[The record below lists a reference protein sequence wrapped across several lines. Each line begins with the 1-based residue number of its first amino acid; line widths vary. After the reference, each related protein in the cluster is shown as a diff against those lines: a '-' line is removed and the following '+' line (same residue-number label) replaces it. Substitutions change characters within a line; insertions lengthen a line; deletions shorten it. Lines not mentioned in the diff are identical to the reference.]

1 LVIGCAAVTES
12 AVHNTG
18 PARGRL
24 DDIRRA
30 LAATADPVSRGRI
43 RARLADALLACGDL
57 SAAASE
63 LKQAAAEAPPSV
75 ALMFGV
81 RTLAA
86 RLPPA
91 EADAFLDAVDGEQAA
106 ARPGRRRPGGRAV
119 PGAQASAELP
129 HDDTQPIIIPL
140 PPPASFVA
148 APVPAQSGAPDRLDQ
163 AFAALAAGKPVRA
176 RRLGEEVARARGRGG
191 PDEDAKTG
199 HARLDRLQR
208 LVEAIAESGAR
219 RQALFLS
226 RTLAEIPGDGT
237 VTARAGESLSGL
249 VAKALETNDVELALR
264 WGADLGRPLAKVSR
278 GEARSFVGPR
288 DSFEKRFRGAQAALA
303 VLQSDRERAAALD
316 PLLPLLS
323 GTFAGTAA
331 LALALRTAAR
341 GAATGEGVPVRPAEL
356 WRTALDQETTAR
368 GRARLGHRWLDEL
381 EADPAAPLIA
391 DSLARLEQAIAELP
405 PVETA
410 SLRRQRA
417 EVLRRRGR
425 DAELV
430 RALEA
435 DAALAAG
442 AARAALLAEQATLLE
457 NLSQPERA
465 LEIRLGALEDSPG
478 DLELLEP
485 ARRRLEA
492 MGQGERSLDLV
503 LVALPYINERR
514 ARVAALRDIATLA
527 ETAAEDRAR
536 AVVAWLEL
544 LTLEP
549 DDGAAFEAAER
560 LLRALGEQQ
569 RLGEL
574 LAWAAGRLQSGAQQA
589 QPGLAGE
596 DSPAA
601 SPATAERAQPSQAAE
616 ADLASRLG
624 VLWRLA
630 EHRRQEG
637 RYPAAL
643 GHYREIVEARGRRK
657 EDASFGEEWRWRDN
671 RLAVETA
678 RTLAA
683 PDGETRA
690 RALADRA
697 LVLIAAGKL
706 DDAERDL
713 TAAFDLGPA
722 TGDVLAALEKL
733 YERRD
738 DWRGLR
744 QRLQSRVGAA
754 AGPVAA
760 KIWSAVGRASERLGD
775 VSAAE
780 FAFTQ
785 ARGADETDRAP
796 LTALRRLAAAR
807 RDWAAVSALL
817 EKEIERV
824 RGGERVELLVQHG
837 LLLAEKLGRAERAV
851 EVLDVALGYQA
862 TSRPALEAMFNA
874 ALAAGAWEKAGQS
887 LEALL
892 STATVPDAAERYHR
906 VGRVAEDG
914 GKIDRALGFYS
925 RAYARNPSYRPSL
938 ERLSEICFDRQQWD
952 NAWKATEHL
961 LDRHGADLE
970 PSYKAELALRSALAD
985 LHIAQRV
992 VAAARI
998 ATMPGVPPSGAGL
1011 RDVAD
1016 SWASMRFDQHLLA
1029 GVDDERRGRVLSRL
1043 KEISVL
1049 TEHDTHHPAR
1059 EAARETWAAL
1069 AMVERRF
1076 ADAVEALD
1084 AFVADDTLEPR
1095 RRALFA
1101 VTAGDILL
1109 NEQGDLTGAGL
1120 HYARARALNPTEARL
1135 TRTGVVQVAVESAEE
1150 AKPKT
1155 PPSNQP

>member
-1 LVIGCAAVTES
+1 MIRSAPVTDS
-12 AVHNTG
+12 SVQNVG

-30 LAATADPVSRGRI
+30 LAATADPASRGRI
-43 RARLADALLACGDL
+43 RARLADALVACGEL

-63 LKQAAAEAPPSV
+63 LKQAAAEAPASV

-86 RLPPA
+86 RLGPE
-91 EADAFLDAVDGEQAA
+91 EADAFLDALDSEQPSRKSAD
-106 ARPGRRRPGGRAV
+106 RRLGGRRRPGAPV
-119 PGAQASAELP
+119 TAELP
-129 HDDTQPIIIPL
+129 HDDTQPIVVPL
-140 PPPASFVA
+140 PAPAPF
-148 APVPAQSGAPDRLDQ
+148 VPAPAPRAPGGPDRLDQ
-163 AFAALAAGKPVRA
+163 AFAALAEGKPVRA
-176 RRLGEEVARARGRGG
+176 RRLGEDVARARGEAQQSGQ
-191 PDEDAKTG
+191 AG
-199 HARLDRLQR
+199 HDRLDRLQR
-208 LVEAIAESGAR
+208 LVEAIAASGAR

-237 VTARAGESLSGL
+237 VTARVGESLSGL

-278 GEARSFVGPR
+278 SEARSFVGPR
-288 DSFEKRFRGAQAALA
+288 DSFEKRFRGAQASLAL
-303 VLQSDRERAAALD
+303 LQSDRERAAALD

-331 LALALRTAAR
+331 LALALRVAAR

-356 WRTALDQETTAR
+356 WRTALDQEMTAR
-368 GRARLGHRWLDEL
+368 GRARLGGRWLTEL

-410 SLRRQRA
+410 TLRQHRA
-417 EVLRRRGR
+417 AILRGRGR

-435 DAALAAG
+435 DAAIASSAE
-442 AARAALLAEQATLLE
+442 RAALLAEQATLLE
-457 NLSQPERA
+457 SLGQADRA

-478 DLELLEP
+478 DPRLLAP

-492 MGQGERSLDLV
+492 MGHGERSLDLV
-503 LVALPYINERR
+503 LISLPYITERR

-560 LLRALGEQQ
+560 LLRSLGEEL

-574 LAWAAGRLQSGAQQA
+574 LAWATARLQPGAGAAQSPVASGAA
-589 QPGLAGE
+589 PKEGDA
-596 DSPAA
+596 DPAA
-601 SPATAERAQPSQAAE
+601 R
-616 ADLASRLG
+616 LA

-630 EHRRQEG
+630 EHRRREG

-657 EDASFGEEWRWRDN
+657 EDEGFGEEWRWRDD

-683 PDGETRA
+683 PDAETRA

-697 LVLIAAGKL
+697 VVLIAAGKL

-744 QRLQSRVGAA
+744 QRLQSRAGAA
-754 AGPVAA
+754 SGAAAA
-760 KIWSAVGRASERLGD
+760 KIWAAVGRASERLGD

-796 LTALRRLAAAR
+796 LTALRRLAAGR

-824 RGGERVELLVQHG
+824 RGTERVDLLVQHG
-837 LLLAEKLGRAERAV
+837 LLLAEKLGRADRAV

-862 TSRPALEAMFNA
+862 TSRPVLEAMFNA
-874 ALAAGAWEKAGQS
+874 ALAAGTWEKAGQA

-892 STATVPDAAERYHR
+892 ANVTVPDAAERYHR
-906 VGRVAEDG
+906 VGRAAEDG

-998 ATMPGVPPSGAGL
+998 ATMPGVPASGAGL

-1016 SWASMRFDQHLLA
+1016 SWASMRFDPHLLA

-1049 TEHDTHHPAR
+1049 TEHDAHHPAR

-1069 AMVERRF
+1069 AMVDRRF
-1076 ADAVEALD
+1076 VDAVEALD
-1084 AFVADDTLEPR
+1084 AFAADDTIEPR
-1095 RRALFA
+1095 LRALFA

-1109 NEQGDLTGAGL
+1109 HEQGDLTGAGL
-1120 HYARARALNPTEARL
+1120 YYARARALNPAEPRL
-1135 TRTGVVQVAVESAEE
+1135 GRTGVAQVAQESAEE
-1150 AKPKT
+1150 APPKPPT
-1155 PPSNQP
+1155 NPT

>member
-1 LVIGCAAVTES
+1 MLLWAAVSDS
-12 AVHNTG
+12 AVQNAG
-18 PARGRL
+18 PARGRM

-43 RARLADALLACGDL
+43 RARLADALVACGEL

-63 LKQAAAEAPPSV
+63 LKQAAAEAPASV

-86 RLPPA
+86 RLPAA
-91 EADAFLDAVDGEQAA
+91 EADAFLDAVNGEGPA
-106 ARPGRRRPGGRAV
+106 GRRRMGGRRG
-119 PGAQASAELP
+119 PGAPVTAELP
-129 HDDTQPIIIPL
+129 HDDTQPIVIPL
-140 PPPASFVA
+140 PAPAPFVAPPAAAVA
-148 APVPAQSGAPDRLDQ
+148 PPSRLDQ
-163 AFAALAAGKPVRA
+163 AFAALAQGKPVRA
-176 RRLGEEVARARGRGG
+176 RRLGEDVARSRARGEGEQEG
-191 PDEDAKTG
+191 EAG
-199 HARLDRLQR
+199 HARLDRLQH
-208 LVEAIAESGAR
+208 LIEAISASGAR

-237 VTARAGESLSGL
+237 VTTRAGESLSGL

-278 GEARSFVGPR
+278 GEARAFVGPR

-316 PLLPLLS
+316 SLLPLLS
-323 GTFAGTAA
+323 GTFAGWAA
-331 LALALRTAAR
+331 LALALRVAAS
-341 GAATGEGVPVRPAEL
+341 GAASGEGVPARPAEL
-356 WRTALDQETTAR
+356 WRAALDQETTAR
-368 GRARLGHRWLDEL
+368 GRARLGRRWLAEL
-381 EADPAAPLIA
+381 EADEAAPLIA

-405 PVETA
+405 PAETA
-410 SLRRQRA
+410 SLRQRRA
-417 EVLRRRGR
+417 EILRRRGR

-435 DAALAAG
+435 DAAIASG
-442 AARAALLAEQATLLE
+442 AARVALLAEQATLLE
-457 NLSQPERA
+457 NLAQPERA

-478 DLELLEP
+478 DLELLGP
-485 ARRRLEA
+485 ARRRLET

-503 LVALPYINERR
+503 LIALPYITERR

-549 DDGAAFEAAER
+549 DDTAAFEAAER
-560 LLRALGEQQ
+560 LLRALGEDQ
-569 RLGEL
+569 RLGDL
-574 LAWAAGRLQSGAQQA
+574 LAWAAGRLEAGTLKASAGAF
-589 QPGLAGE
+589 
-596 DSPAA
+596 S
-601 SPATAERAQPSQAAE
+601 ATPVGSAERPEPGPRAA
-616 ADLASRLG
+616 

-630 EHRRQEG
+630 EHRRREG
-637 RYPAAL
+637 RFPAAL
-643 GHYREIVEARGRRK
+643 AHYREIVEGRGRRK
-657 EDASFGEEWRWRDN
+657 EDEGFGDEWRWRDN

-683 PDGETRA
+683 PDAETRA

-697 LVLIAAGKL
+697 LVLIGAGKL

-754 AGPVAA
+754 TGAVAA

-785 ARGADETDRAP
+785 ARGADETDRTP
-796 LTALRRLAAAR
+796 LTALRRLATAR
-807 RDWAAVSALL
+807 RDWAGVSALL

-824 RGGERVELLVQHG
+824 RGSERVELLVQHG
-837 LLLAEKLGRAERAV
+837 LLLVEKLGRADRAV
-851 EVLDVALGYQA
+851 EVLDLALNYQA
-862 TSRPALEAMFNA
+862 TNKSALEAMFNA
-874 ALAAGAWEKAGQS
+874 ALAAGTWEKAGQS

-906 VGRVAEDG
+906 VGRSAEDG

-985 LHIAQRV
+985 LHIAQRM

-998 ATMPGVPPSGAGL
+998 ATMPGAPASGAGL

-1016 SWASMRFDQHLLA
+1016 SWASMRFDPHLLG

-1069 AMVERRF
+1069 AMVDRRF
-1076 ADAVEALD
+1076 VDAVEALD
-1084 AFVADDTLEPR
+1084 AFAADDTLEPR

-1120 HYARARALNPTEARL
+1120 YYARARALNPIEPRL
-1135 TRTGVVQVAVESAEE
+1135 ARTGVVQVADESAEE
-1150 AKPKT
+1150 AAPKA
-1155 PPSNQP
+1155 PLSNQP

>member
-1 LVIGCAAVTES
+1 MLLWAAVSDS
-12 AVHNTG
+12 AVENAG
-18 PARGRL
+18 PARGRM

-43 RARLADALLACGDL
+43 RARLADALVACGDL

-63 LKQAAAEAPPSV
+63 LKQAAAEAPASV

-81 RTLAA
+81 RTLTA
-86 RLPPA
+86 RLGRKEA
-91 EADAFLDAVDGEQAA
+91 EAFLDAVDGEAPA
-106 ARPGRRRPGGRAV
+106 GRRRLGGPRG
-119 PGAQASAELP
+119 PGAPVNAELS
-129 HDDTQPIIIPL
+129 HDDTQPIVIPL
-140 PPPASFVA
+140 PAPAPFVA
-148 APVPAQSGAPDRLDQ
+148 AAAPAAAPPSRLDQ
-163 AFAALAAGKPVRA
+163 AFTALAQGKPVRA
-176 RRLGEEVARARGRGG
+176 RRLAEDVARLRPREDEQGG
-191 PDEDAKTG
+191 AAG
-199 HARLDRLQR
+199 HVRLDRLQQ
-208 LVEAIAESGAR
+208 LVDAIAASGAR

-237 VTARAGESLSGL
+237 VTTRAGESLSGL

-264 WGADLGRPLAKVSR
+264 WGADLGRPLAKVAR
-278 GEARSFVGPR
+278 GEARAFVGPR
-288 DSFEKRFRGAQAALA
+288 DSFEKRFRSAQATLA
-303 VLQSDRERAAALD
+303 GLQTERERAAALD
-316 PLLPLLS
+316 SLLPLLS
-323 GTFAGTAA
+323 GTFAGSAA
-331 LALALRTAAR
+331 LALALRVAAR
-341 GAATGEGVPVRPAEL
+341 GVASGEGVPARPAEL

-368 GRARLGHRWLDEL
+368 GRARLGRHWLAEL
-381 EADPAAPLIA
+381 EVDPAAPLIA

-410 SLRRQRA
+410 SLRQRRA
-417 EVLRRRGR
+417 HVLRQRGR

-435 DAALAAG
+435 DAAIASG
-442 AARAALLAEQATLLE
+442 EARAALLAEQATLLE
-457 NLSQPERA
+457 NLGQPDRA

-478 DLELLEP
+478 DLQLLAP
-485 ARRRLEA
+485 ARRRLET

-503 LVALPYINERR
+503 LVALPYITERR

-536 AVVAWLEL
+536 AVVAWMEL

-549 DDGAAFEAAER
+549 DDTAAFDAAER
-560 LLRALGEQQ
+560 LLRALGEDQ

-574 LAWAAGRLQSGAQQA
+574 LAWEAGRLE
-589 QPGLAGE
+589 PGPN
-596 DSPAA
+596 PAA
-601 SPATAERAQPSQAAE
+601 TTPLGTAELRQRDTEPPPRAA
-616 ADLASRLG
+616 

-630 EHRRQEG
+630 EHRRREG
-637 RYPAAL
+637 RFPAAL

-657 EDASFGEEWRWRDN
+657 EDEAFGDDWRWRDN

-683 PDGETRA
+683 PDADTRA

-754 AGPVAA
+754 SGAVAA

-796 LTALRRLAAAR
+796 LMALRRLAVAR

-824 RGGERVELLVQHG
+824 RGSERVELLVQHG
-837 LLLAEKLGRAERAV
+837 QLLADKLGRADRAV
-851 EVLDVALGYQA
+851 EVLDLALNYQGA
-862 TSRPALEAMFNA
+862 NKSALEAMFNA
-874 ALAAGAWEKAGQS
+874 ALVAGTWEKAGQA

-906 VGRVAEDG
+906 VGRAAEDG

-992 VAAARI
+992 VATARI
-998 ATMPGVPPSGAGL
+998 ATMPGAPASGAGL

-1016 SWASMRFDQHLLA
+1016 SWASMRFDPQLLA

-1069 AMVERRF
+1069 AMVDRRF
-1076 ADAVEALD
+1076 VDAVEALD
-1084 AFVADDTLEPR
+1084 AFAADDTLEPR

-1120 HYARARALNPTEARL
+1120 YYARARALNPVEPRL
-1135 TRTGVVQVAVESAEE
+1135 SRTGVVQVADESSDE
-1150 AKPKT
+1150 AAPKPPT
-1155 PPSNQP
+1155 PPPVKG

>member
-1 LVIGCAAVTES
+1 M
-12 AVHNTG
+12 
-18 PARGRL
+18 

-30 LAATADPVSRGRI
+30 LAATADPATRGRI
-43 RARLADALLACGDL
+43 RVRLADALVACGDL
-57 SAAASE
+57 PAAASE
-63 LKQAAAEAPPSV
+63 LKQAAAEAPASV

-81 RTLAA
+81 RTLAS
-86 RLPPA
+86 RLAPA
-91 EADAFLDAVDGEQAA
+91 DAAAFLDAVAGEGSA
-106 ARPGRRRPGGRAV
+106 ARRRLSGARG
-119 PGAQASAELP
+119 PGAAVTTELP
-129 HDDTQPIIIPL
+129 HDDTQPILIPL
-140 PPPASFVA
+140 PAPAPFVA
-148 APVPAQSGAPDRLDQ
+148 PATRASAGPPNRLDE

-176 RRLGEEVARARGRGG
+176 RRLGEDVARSREIG
-191 PDEDAKTG
+191 EDG
-199 HARLDRLQR
+199 LERLPR
-208 LVEAIAESGAR
+208 LVEAIAQSGAR
-219 RQALFLS
+219 RQALFLA

-249 VAKALETNDVELALR
+249 VAKALETNDIELALR
-264 WGADLGRPLAKVSR
+264 WGADLGRPLAKVSH
-278 GEARSFVGPR
+278 GEARTFVGPR

-303 VLQSDRERAAALD
+303 VVPGDRAQAAALD

-323 GTFAGTAA
+323 GTFGGTAA
-331 LALALRTAAR
+331 LALALRLAAR
-341 GAATGEGVPVRPAEL
+341 GAASGEGVPARPAEL
-356 WRTALDQETTAR
+356 LRTALDQETTAR
-368 GRARLGHRWLDEL
+368 GRARLGRRWLDEL
-381 EADPAAPLIA
+381 EQDDGAPLVA

-405 PVETA
+405 PAETA
-410 SLRRQRA
+410 SLRPRRAEILRQRG
-417 EVLRRRGR
+417 L

-435 DAALAAG
+435 DATIATG
-442 AARAALLAEQATLLE
+442 AARAALLAEQAMLLE
-457 NLSQPERA
+457 GMGQPDRA
-465 LEIRLGALEDSPG
+465 LEIRLGGLEDSPG
-478 DLELLEP
+478 DLELLGP

-492 MGQGERSLDLV
+492 LGQAERSLDLV
-503 LVALPYINERR
+503 LIALPYITERR

-549 DDGAAFEAAER
+549 DDVAAFDAAER
-560 LLRALGEQQ
+560 LLRALGEEQ

-574 LAWAAGRLQSGAQQA
+574 LAWAAGRDHPGTLKELPDGAA
-589 QPGLAGE
+589 MTPAGATE
-596 DSPAA
+596 GRPALEPAA
-601 SPATAERAQPSQAAE
+601 RQA
-616 ADLASRLG
+616 

-630 EHRRQEG
+630 EHRRREG
-637 RYPAAL
+637 RLPAAL

-657 EDASFGEEWRWRDN
+657 EDEAFGDEWRWRDN

-678 RTLAA
+678 RMLAA
-683 PDGETRA
+683 PDAERRA

-706 DDAERDL
+706 EEAERDL

-722 TGDVLAALEKL
+722 TGDVLGALEKL
-733 YERRD
+733 YDRRD

-754 AGPVAA
+754 TGGVAA
-760 KIWSAVGRASERLGD
+760 QIWSAVGRASERLGD
-775 VSAAE
+775 TSAAE

-785 ARGADETDRAP
+785 ARGADDTDRAP
-796 LTALRRLAAAR
+796 LTALRRLAASR

-824 RGGERVELLVQHG
+824 RGAERVELLVQHG
-837 LLLAEKLGRAERAV
+837 LLLAEKLGRADRAV

-862 TSRPALEAMFNA
+862 ASTPALEAMFNA
-874 ALAAGAWEKAGQS
+874 ALAAGLWEKAGQA

-892 STATVPDAAERYHR
+892 STATIPDATERYHR
-906 VGRVAEDG
+906 VGRAAEDG

-961 LDRHGADLE
+961 LDRHGADLD

-985 LHIAQRV
+985 LHLAQRMAA
-992 VAAARI
+992 VARLSG
-998 ATMPGVPPSGAGL
+998 MPGVPATGAGL

-1016 SWASMRFDQHLLA
+1016 SWASMRFDPHLL
-1029 GVDDERRGRVLSRL
+1029 GSVDDERRGRVLSRL

-1069 AMVERRF
+1069 AMVDRRF

-1084 AFVADDTLEPR
+1084 AFTADDTLEPR

-1109 NEQGDLTGAGL
+1109 NEQGDASGAAL
-1120 HYARARALNPTEARL
+1120 YYRRARALNPVEPRL
-1135 TRTGVVQVAVESAEE
+1135 ARTGVVQVPDESAEE
-1150 AKPKT
+1150 AATKKP
-1155 PPSNQP
+1155 PPDQT

>member
-1 LVIGCAAVTES
+1 M
-12 AVHNTG
+12 
-18 PARGRL
+18 

-30 LAATADPVSRGRI
+30 LAATADPATRGRI
-43 RARLADALLACGDL
+43 RARLADALVACGDL

-63 LKQAAAEAPPSV
+63 LKQAAAEAPASV

-86 RLPPA
+86 RLGPA
-91 EADAFLDAVDGEQAA
+91 EADAFLEAVDGEASS
-106 ARPGRRRPGGRAV
+106 GRRRLGGRRG
-119 PGAQASAELP
+119 PGAPVAAELP
-129 HDDTQPIIIPL
+129 HDDTQPIVIPL
-140 PPPASFVA
+140 PAPAPFVVAPAPAA
-148 APVPAQSGAPDRLDQ
+148 APPSRLDQ
-163 AFAALAAGKPVRA
+163 AFAALAQGKPVRA
-176 RRLGEEVARARGRGG
+176 RRLGEDVARSRAQKGEQDG
-191 PDEDAKTG
+191 DAG

-278 GEARSFVGPR
+278 SEARSFVGPR

-303 VLQSDRERAAALD
+303 MLHTDRERAAQLD
-316 PLLPLLS
+316 ALLPLVS

-331 LALALRTAAR
+331 LGLALRVAAG
-341 GAATGEGVPVRPAEL
+341 GAASGEGVPARPAEL

-368 GRARLGHRWLDEL
+368 GRARLGRRWLTEL

-405 PVETA
+405 PAETA
-410 SLRRQRA
+410 SLRKRRA
-417 EVLRRRGR
+417 EILRQRGR

-435 DAALAAG
+435 DSAIASG

-457 NLSQPERA
+457 NLAQPDRA

-478 DLELLEP
+478 DPELLGP
-485 ARRRLEA
+485 ARRRLET

-503 LVALPYINERR
+503 LIALPYITERR

-549 DDGAAFEAAER
+549 DDEAAFQAAER
-560 LLRALGEQQ
+560 LLRALGEDQ
-569 RLGEL
+569 RLGDL
-574 LAWAAGRLQSGAQQA
+574 LAWAAARAT
-589 QPGLAGE
+589 E
-596 DSPAA
+596 PAA
-601 SPATAERAQPSQAAE
+601 RVA
-616 ADLASRLG
+616 

-630 EHRRQEG
+630 EHRRRGG
-637 RYPAAL
+637 RFPAAL
-643 GHYREIVEARGRRK
+643 AHYREIVEARGRRK
-657 EDASFGEEWRWRDN
+657 DDEAFGEEWRWRDN

-683 PDGETRA
+683 PDAETRA

-754 AGPVAA
+754 SGPVAA

-824 RGGERVELLVQHG
+824 RGSERVELLVQHG
-837 LLLAEKLGRAERAV
+837 LLLGDKLSRPDRAV
-851 EVLDVALGYQA
+851 EVLDLALNYQPA
-862 TSRPALEAMFNA
+862 NRAALEAMFNA
-874 ALAAGAWEKAGQS
+874 ALAAGAWEKAGQA

-892 STATVPDAAERYHR
+892 SSATVPDAAERYHR
-906 VGRVAEDG
+906 VGRAAEDG

-992 VAAARI
+992 VATARI
-998 ATMPGVPPSGAGL
+998 ATMPGAPASGAGL

-1016 SWASMRFDQHLLA
+1016 SWASMRFDPHLLA

-1069 AMVERRF
+1069 AMVDRRF
-1076 ADAVEALD
+1076 VDAVEALD
-1084 AFVADDTLEPR
+1084 AFAADDTLEPR
-1095 RRALFA
+1095 RRALYA

-1109 NEQGDLTGAGL
+1109 NEQGDLTGAGIY
-1120 HYARARALNPTEARL
+1120 YARARALNPVEPRL
-1135 TRTGVVQVAVESAEE
+1135 TRTGVSQVADESPDDA
-1150 AKPKT
+1150 ASKA
-1155 PPSNQP
+1155 PPPPPTVKG

>member
-1 LVIGCAAVTES
+1 MIPLAAVTDS
-12 AVHNTG
+12 AVQNAG

-30 LAATADPVSRGRI
+30 LAATADPASRGRI
-43 RARLADALLACGDL
+43 RARLADALVACGDL
-57 SAAASE
+57 SAAAAE
-63 LKQAAAEAPPSV
+63 LKQAAAEAPRSV

-86 RLPPA
+86 RLTPA
-91 EADAFLDAVDGEQAA
+91 EADALLDAVDGEQATA
-106 ARPGRRRPGGRAV
+106 TPAGRRRLAGRRG
-119 PGAQASAELP
+119 PGADVTAELP
-129 HDDTQPIIIPL
+129 HDDTQPILIPL
-140 PPPASFVA
+140 PAPAKFVA
-148 APVPAQSGAPDRLDQ
+148 APEPAAAGAPDRLDQ
-163 AFAALAAGKPVRA
+163 AFAALAAGKPVWA
-176 RRLGEEVARARGRGG
+176 RRLAEDVARARRH
-191 PDEDAKTG
+191 DEDAKAG
-199 HARLDRLQR
+199 HDRLDRLQR
-208 LVEAIAESGAR
+208 LVEAMAESGAR

-264 WGADLGRPLAKVSR
+264 WGADLGRPLAKISR
-278 GEARSFVGPR
+278 SEARSFVGPR

-303 VLQSDRERAAALD
+303 VLQSDRERAAAID

-331 LALALRTAAR
+331 LALALRVAAR

-368 GRARLGHRWLDEL
+368 GRARLGRRWVDEL

-405 PVETA
+405 PVETG

-417 EVLRRRGR
+417 ELLRRRGR
-425 DAELV
+425 DAELA

-435 DAALAAG
+435 DAAIASG

-457 NLSQPERA
+457 NLSQPDRA
-465 LEIRLGALEDSPG
+465 LELRLGALEDSPG
-478 DLELLEP
+478 ELELLEP

-492 MGQGERSLDLV
+492 MGHGERSLDLV
-503 LVALPYINERR
+503 LVALPYITERR
-514 ARVAALRDIATLA
+514 ARVSALRDIATLA

-549 DDGAAFEAAER
+549 DDGAAFDAAER

-574 LAWAAGRLQSGAQQA
+574 LAWGAARSQSRGQ
-589 QPGLAGE
+589 GE
-596 DSPAA
+596 DD
-601 SPATAERAQPSQAAE
+601 QAAR
-616 ADLASRLG
+616 LA

-637 RYPAAL
+637 RFPAAL

-683 PDGETRA
+683 PDAEARA
-690 RALADRA
+690 RALSDRA
-697 LVLIAAGKL
+697 LVLISAGKL

-722 TGDVLAALEKL
+722 TSDVLAALEKL

-775 VSAAE
+775 VFVAE

-785 ARGADETDRAP
+785 VRGADETDRAP
-796 LTALRRLAAAR
+796 LMALRWLAAAR
-807 RDWAAVSALL
+807 RDWPAVSALL

-824 RGGERVELLVQHG
+824 RGSERVDLLVEQG
-837 LLLAEKLGRAERAV
+837 LLLADKLGRPERAV

-906 VGRVAEDG
+906 VGRAAEDG

-961 LDRHGADLE
+961 LDRHGADLA

-985 LHIAQRV
+985 LHLAQRV
-992 VAAARI
+992 VAAARV
-998 ATMPGVPPSGAGL
+998 ATMPGVPSSGAGL

-1016 SWASMRFDQHLLA
+1016 SWASMRFDPHLLA
-1029 GVDDERRGRVLSRL
+1029 GVDAERRGRVLSRL

-1049 TEHDTHHPAR
+1049 TEHDAHHPAR

-1069 AMVERRF
+1069 AMVDRRF
-1076 ADAVEALD
+1076 VDAVEALD
-1084 AFVADDTLEPR
+1084 AFAADDTLEPR

-1120 HYARARALNPTEARL
+1120 YYARARALNPTEQRL
-1135 TRTGVVQVAVESAEE
+1135 TRTGVAQVADESAEE
-1150 AKPKT
+1150 AKPNT

>member
-1 LVIGCAAVTES
+1 MTDS
-12 AVHNTG
+12 AVHNAG

-24 DDIRRA
+24 DDIRRV
-30 LAATADPVSRGRI
+30 LAATADPASRGRI
-43 RARLADALLACGDL
+43 RARLADALLACGEL

-63 LKQAAAEAPPSV
+63 LKQAAAEAPSSV

-86 RLPPA
+86 RLAPA
-91 EADAFLDAVDGEQAA
+91 EADAFLDAIDGEQAA
-106 ARPGRRRPGGRAV
+106 RVPSGRRRLRGRLG
-119 PGAQASAELP
+119 PGADVTAELP
-129 HDDTQPIIIPL
+129 HDDTQPIVIPL
-140 PPPASFVA
+140 PAPANFAA
-148 APVPAQSGAPDRLDQ
+148 APATAAASPDPLDQ
-163 AFAALAAGKPVRA
+163 AFAALAQGKPVRA
-176 RRLGEEVARARGRGG
+176 RRLGEEVARSRSRGRAAG
-191 PDEDAKTG
+191 DAKAG

-208 LVEAIAESGAR
+208 LVEAMAESGAR

-249 VAKALETNDVELALR
+249 VARALETNDVELALR

-288 DSFEKRFRGAQAALA
+288 DSFEKRFRSAQAALA
-303 VLQSDRERAAALD
+303 VLQSDRERAAAID

-331 LALALRTAAR
+331 LTLALRFAAR
-341 GAATGEGVPVRPAEL
+341 GAATGEGVPARPAEL

-368 GRARLGHRWLDEL
+368 GRARLGRRWLAQL
-381 EADPAAPLIA
+381 EVDPAAPLIA

-417 EVLRRRGR
+417 EILRQRGR
-425 DAELV
+425 ETELV

-435 DAALAAG
+435 DAAIASG
-442 AARAALLAEQATLLE
+442 AARAALLAEQAMLLE
-457 NLSQPERA
+457 KLEQPDRA
-465 LEIRLGALEDSPG
+465 LEIRLGGLEDSPG
-478 DLELLEP
+478 DLALLEP

-503 LVALPYINERR
+503 LIALPYITERR

-536 AVVAWLEL
+536 AVVAWMEL

-569 RLGEL
+569 RLGDL
-574 LAWAAGRLQSGAQQA
+574 LAWGAGRGA
-589 QPGLAGE
+589 
-596 DSPAA
+596 DPAA
-601 SPATAERAQPSQAAE
+601 R
-616 ADLASRLG
+616 LA

-637 RYPAAL
+637 RFPAAL
-643 GHYREIVEARGRRK
+643 AHYREIVEARARRK
-657 EDASFGEEWRWRDN
+657 EDASFGEDWRWRDH

-683 PDGETRA
+683 PDAETRA

-697 LVLIAAGKL
+697 LVLIGAGRL

-713 TAAFDLGPA
+713 NAAFDLGPA
-722 TGDVLAALEKL
+722 TGDVLTALEKL

-754 AGPVAA
+754 SGPVAA

-775 VSAAE
+775 LSAAE

-796 LTALRRLAAAR
+796 LTALRRLASAR
-807 RDWAAVSALL
+807 RDWPAVSALL

-824 RGGERVELLVQHG
+824 RGSERVDLLVQHG

-862 TSRPALEAMFNA
+862 TSKPALEAMFNA
-874 ALAAGAWEKAGQS
+874 ALAATAWEKAGQA

-906 VGRVAEDG
+906 VGRAAEDS

-961 LDRHGADLE
+961 LDRHGADLK

-985 LHIAQRV
+985 LHLAQRV
-992 VAAARI
+992 VAAARV
-998 ATMPGVPPSGAGL
+998 ATMPGVPSSGAGL

-1016 SWASMRFDQHLLA
+1016 SWASMRFDPHLLA
-1029 GVDDERRGRVLSRL
+1029 GVDAERRGRVLSRL

-1049 TEHDTHHPAR
+1049 TEQDTHHPAR

-1069 AMVERRF
+1069 AMVDRRF
-1076 ADAVEALD
+1076 VDAVEALD
-1084 AFVADDTLEPR
+1084 ALAADDTLEAR

-1101 VTAGDILL
+1101 VAAGDVLL

-1120 HYARARALNPTEARL
+1120 YYARARALNPTEARL
-1135 TRTGVVQVAVESAEE
+1135 TRTGVLPVPDQSAEE
-1150 AKPKT
+1150 ATPKT
-1155 PPSNQP
+1155 PPSNPTVKG